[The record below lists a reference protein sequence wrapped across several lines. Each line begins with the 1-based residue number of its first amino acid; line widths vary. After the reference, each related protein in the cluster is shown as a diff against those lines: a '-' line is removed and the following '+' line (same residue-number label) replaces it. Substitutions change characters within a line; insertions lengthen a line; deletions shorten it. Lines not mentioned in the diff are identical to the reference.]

1 MNKAPKAPIQISHQD
16 ALTILATR
24 IQKLEITLHNTIKM
38 FEKKIGNHES
48 YVADNIPDCEQY
60 LTLFSDIN
68 KRLLDLESLD
78 ERISHLENT
87 VSASSAVSDELAER
101 DHVAHSPAPMPPP
114 SPAKVV
120 ISKNPKK
127 KSTVKLTELTD
138 NSPGISFT

>member
-1 MNKAPKAPIQISHQD
+1 MNKAPKMISHQD
-16 ALTILATR
+16 AFTILANR
-24 IQKLEITLHNTIKM
+24 VQKLEGTLQATIKM

-68 KRLLDLESLD
+68 KRLLDLESLND
-78 ERISHLENT
+78 RVSNLESNVPDT
-87 VSASSAVSDELAER
+87 TSATDDQAVPVVSA
-101 DHVAHSPAPMPPP
+101 
-114 SPAKVV
+114 KVL
-120 ISKNPKK
+120 ISKNKK